1 MQIIAP
7 TTVTKSAYYGDE
19 YNVYSGKLTL
29 TVTIAGTFVVALY
42 SAQNG
47 AQTRVEEKRI
57 FVAPGTYDTEFADV
71 PGRLLASLV
80 PLNGGKASLD
90 VTITITGKDDVS
102 TLSLAA
108 TLASAPA
115 VGTVA
120 YPTDAPGARLVL
132 TAGGWAGDLG
142 FLATSSALDAV
153 DTTDLVGGMVKAYVV
168 DVGFAAL
175 SADKSKWLYSLVAEL
190 PE

>member
-1 MQIIAP
+1 MQIIAE
-7 TTVTKSAYYGDE
+7 TTSNKAAYYGDE

-29 TVTIAGTFVVALY
+29 TVVTAGTYVLALY
-42 SAQNG
+42 SSQNG
-47 AQTRVEEKRI
+47 SQTRVEEKRI
-57 FVAPGTYDTEFADV
+57 FVAPGTYETVFTDV
-71 PGRLLASLV
+71 AGRLLVNLSV
-80 PLNGGKASLD
+80 LNGGKASVD
-90 VTITITGKDDVS
+90 ISITGKDDVS

-120 YPTDAPGARLVL
+120 YPTDAPGARLVI
-132 TAGGWAGDLG
+132 TEGGWAGDLG
-142 FLATSSALDAV
+142 FLATSNALDAV

-190 PE
+190 PD

>member
-80 PLNGGKASLD
+80 PLNGGKASVD
-90 VTITITGKDDVS
+90 ISITGKDDVS

-132 TAGGWAGDLG
+132 TEGGWAGDLG

-153 DTTDLVGGMVKAYVV
+153 DTTDLVGGLVKAYVV

-175 SADKSKWLYSLVAEL
+175 AADKSKWLYSLVAEL